1 VATVAAAVYLL
12 IPSAVL
18 YSITAGSVALRHDIV
33 RGSWCSC
40 GSMQCARWR
49 RDAEKTL
56 GSRKSRMIM
65 RFFYIATVL
74 RHVPAAS
81 SGLQ

>member
-1 VATVAAAVYLL
+1 VEAGVHAAACNALAG
-12 IPSAVL
+12 AV
-18 YSITAGSVALRHDIV
+18 
-33 RGSWCSC
+33 
-40 GSMQCARWR
+40 MPK
-49 RDAEKTL
+49 KTL